1 MRIRITSRYYFLGCS
16 MLYQYILLV
25 AVVIVPS
32 SSLSTIGSQG
42 ATTAR
47 PRFFDGLVWRVYL
60 PNSGHPVVQLVVNF
74 ILGAV
79 IRPFAKLRLLSWYVG
94 VWHSHGKFSQANA
107 ARSVVLIDTQ
117 IGVSRLRMIP
127 DQIH

>member
-1 MRIRITSRYYFLGCS
+1 

-79 IRPFAKLRLLSWYVG
+79 IRSTSVRQVAPLVLVRGRMAFSW
-94 VWHSHGKFSQANA
+94 
-107 ARSVVLIDTQ
+107 
-117 IGVSRLRMIP
+117 
-127 DQIH
+127 

>member
-1 MRIRITSRYYFLGCS
+1 

-32 SSLSTIGSQG
+32 SSLSTIGFQG

-47 PRFFDGLVWRVYL
+47 LRFFDGFVWRVYL

-79 IRPFAKLRLLSWYVG
+79 IRSTSVRQVAPLVLVRGRMAFSW
-94 VWHSHGKFSQANA
+94 
-107 ARSVVLIDTQ
+107 
-117 IGVSRLRMIP
+117 
-127 DQIH
+127 